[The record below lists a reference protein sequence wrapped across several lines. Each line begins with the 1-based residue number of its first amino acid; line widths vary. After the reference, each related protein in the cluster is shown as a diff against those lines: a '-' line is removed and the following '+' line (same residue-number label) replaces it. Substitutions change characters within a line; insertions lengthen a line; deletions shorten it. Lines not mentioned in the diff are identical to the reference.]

1 MSEDSVNG
9 PDRNNNGTTR
19 DSLGGSIINPTTV
32 TIRYVDSDGNEI
44 KASEQATGMKT
55 DKSSYL
61 TDYGTAPSAILA
73 PPLDSTAPT
82 AAETADIQTGF
93 AQYYRV
99 GQSITFT
106 PPTITGYDTPTART
120 TTLGADNN
128 TVTFTYTA
136 TSHDDGNDNNNGND
150 NTNGGGA
157 NNNNNGT
164 NTNSDTS
171 TLANTGAD
179 LTP

>member
-1 MSEDSVNG
+1 M
-9 PDRNNNGTTR
+9 
-19 DSLGGSIINPTTV
+19 
-32 TIRYVDSDGNEI
+32 
-44 KASEQATGMKT
+44 EQ
-55 DKSSYL
+55 L
-61 TDYGTAPSAILA
+61 HQPFL

-136 TSHDDGNDNNNGND
+136 TSHNDGNDNNNGND

-179 LTP
+179 LTPWIIWWSCADDFRWWCYWGFATTDVVAAPRRPVIAYLFRM